1 MSAITVQP
9 LDFSERSAT
18 IRPHLGAVVS
28 NADIENIT
36 GLIGNLVGE
45 YPYTRDLDR
54 ALADDDTDA
63 DFAVIRDALFN
74 HQVLVFKNQSHVTP
88 KAQYELTRRFDP
100 EATSYGH
107 GKTLDAKRSILH
119 PDLKTIPSQP
129 QVQVI
134 GNGFVS
140 DYEGLNDIRLRHP
153 HHKTFHATSIP
164 PADDLDFT
172 RFYRWHIDAALY
184 GLAPPIATTLLAV
197 KVPGGRRQICR
208 YDDGTGD
215 ELDVPLGTTAFV
227 SGFEMFDQLSPEDQE
242 FARTTKVEYAPH
254 PYIWMSSAR
263 SRSTGL
269 GLVSE
274 DKEVPLDQLPEIELN
289 KIQVL
294 PMCWRNPVTGKLA
307 LQVHPSAVRKLHL
320 KDGTVVDDLGQVRE
334 TVYRLQRPGIA
345 PNKVYAHEWQE
356 GDFVL
361 FHNRGLL
368 HSVVGA
374 FAEDE
379 VRLFRQCNVAASRL
393 PEGPAEAALAACA
406 VLLVDRA
413 SLNTSISS

>member
-1 MSAITVQP
+1 MPIP
-9 LDFSERSAT
+9 
-18 IRPHLGAVVS
+18 
-28 NADIENIT
+28 

-45 YPYTRDLDR
+45 YPHARDLVR
-54 ALADDDTDA
+54 ALADDDADA

-100 EATSYGH
+100 EANSYGH
-107 GKTLDAKRSILH
+107 GKTIDAKRSILH

-140 DYEGLNDIRLRHP
+140 DYEGLKDIRLRHP
-153 HHKTFHATSIP
+153 HHKTFHATSVP

-197 KVPGGRRQICR
+197 KVPAGRRQICR

-227 SGFEMFDQLSPEDQE
+227 SGFDMFDRLSPEDQE

-254 PYIWMSSAR
+254 PYIWMSSAK

-274 DKEVPLDQLPEIELN
+274 DKEIPLDQLPEIEQD

-294 PMCWRNPVTGKLA
+294 SMCWRNPVTGKLA

-379 VRLFRQCNVAASRL
+379 VRLFRQCNVAASCL
-393 PEGPAEAALAACA
+393 PEGPAEAAQAA
-406 VLLVDRA
+406 
-413 SLNTSISS
+413 